1 MLPARCWQ
9 WTAATRPGD
18 DAACERG
25 DAVRG
30 GDGADLRTQLIR
42 RKPVATLMDDAGP
55 HRGGLRRALGALD
68 LTALGIG
75 AIIGAGIFVMTG
87 VGAREAG
94 PGLIVSF
101 ILAGLACAMAAL
113 CYAEFAA
120 MIPAAGSAYSY
131 SYATMGELVGWIIGW
146 DLVLEYA
153 VGAAAVAVGWSGYFR
168 VILEGMGLHLPHAIA
183 FAPGTEP
190 GAVVNLPALLIVLLI
205 SAVLYVGIRE
215 SARLNS
221 IIVAIK
227 LCAVAVVILVG
238 MFFVRPQNWTP
249 FAPFGWSGISK
260 GAAYIFFAYIGFDAV
275 STAAEEV
282 VDPGRDLPR
291 GILWSLF
298 VCTFLYIAVAAV
310 LTGMVPYNE
319 IDKNAP
325 LASAFVVRG
334 MNFIGGVISIGA
346 VMGLTSVL
354 LVLLL
359 GQSRIFFA
367 ISRDGLLPRAFSRVH
382 PRFLTPYI
390 PTVITGAAVGIAAAL
405 LPIQEIAELTNIGTL
420 FAFVLVCL
428 GVWILRYINPDQ
440 HRPFRTPFVPLVPIV
455 GALSCLYL
463 MGSLP
468 IVTWIRFFVWMAI
481 GLAIYFSYGRYH
493 SHVDAAACARAA
505 AD

>member
-1 MLPARCWQ
+1 VTPLGHR
-9 WTAATRPGD
+9 R
-18 DAACERG
+18 DAA
-25 DAVRG
+25 VTG
-30 GDGADLRTQLIR
+30 GTALRAQLMR
-42 RKPVATLMDDAGP
+42 RKPVAALLDDAGP

-87 VGAREAG
+87 VGARQAG
-94 PGLIVSF
+94 PGLILSF
-101 ILAGLACAMAAL
+101 VMAGVACTMAAL

-120 MIPAAGSAYSY
+120 MIPVAGSAYSY

-153 VGAAAVAVGWSGYFR
+153 VASGAVAVGWSGYFR
-168 VILEGMGLHLPHAIA
+168 VILQGIGIHLPHAIS

-190 GAVVNLPALLIVLLI
+190 GAIVNLPAALIVLLV

-221 IIVAIK
+221 VIVAIK
-227 LCAVAVVILVG
+227 LCAVATVILVG
-238 MFFVRPQNWTP
+238 MFFVRPQNWSP
-249 FAPFGWSGISK
+249 FAPFGFSGISK

-275 STAAEEV
+275 STAAEEAI
-282 VDPGRDLPR
+282 DPGRDLPR

-298 VCTFLYIAVAAV
+298 VCTALYIAVAAV
-310 LTGMVPYNE
+310 LTGMVPFAE

-334 MNFIGGVISIGA
+334 LNFVGGVVSVGA
-346 VMGLTSVL
+346 VAGLTSVL

-367 ISRDGLLPRAFSRVH
+367 ISRDGLLPQAFSRVH
-382 PRFLTPYI
+382 PRFQTPYI
-390 PTVITGAAVGIAAAL
+390 PTMLTGAAVAVTAAL

-428 GVWILRYINPDQ
+428 AIWILRYIDPDQ
-440 HRPFRTPFVPLVPIV
+440 HRPFRTPLVPLVPIM

-463 MGSLP
+463 MASLP
-468 IVTWIRFFVWMAI
+468 MVTWIRFFVWMAV
-481 GLAIYFSYGRYH
+481 GLAIYFGYSRFH
-493 SHVDAAACARAA
+493 SHVDATASANAA